1 MAKPLVTH
9 VLWTLGRG
17 GAERMVFDLARSLPE
32 AGFEAQVLAAGGD
45 GPMAEEFREAGIPL
59 LINPDGGKV
68 SGRSAVR
75 FLRIALR
82 DRRPSLFHSHL
93 TPVWA
98 GVAARTAFMRPWI
111 ATAHGFEPGLPLAAR
126 IGRRLAYRSADHVVC
141 VSEAV
146 RRALLRMYGFS
157 PGHSSVI
164 SPGVDLKR
172 FTPREAHL
180 AGDVPTL
187 VTVGRLAPEKGL
199 DVLFRALSEVSRPWK
214 LIVVGGGPEYA
225 RLQHLAESLGLL
237 PRIRFMGP
245 VSDPAP
251 FLHEADLF
259 CFPSHHEGQGMAL
272 LEAAAARV
280 PSVSSDLPA
289 LREAFG
295 PDAMSYAKPGD
306 VTGWKLAIEQAL
318 SRYPEALDRAGKA
331 EAIVEKRYSL
341 EVMLAKHVELY
352 KSLLRV

>member
-17 GAERMVFDLARSLPE
+17 GAERMVLDVACLLPE
-32 AGFEAQVLAAGGD
+32 YGFNVRVLAAGGGGEMEAD
-45 GPMAEEFREAGIPL
+45 FRDAGVPVIV
-59 LINPDGGKV
+59 NPRPGSHRAAFSFLRRDV
-68 SGRSAVR
+68 SVHRPDIMHTHLEQIWSGLAARSAFV
-75 FLRIALR
+75 
-82 DRRPSLFHSHL
+82 
-93 TPVWA
+93 
-98 GVAARTAFMRPWI
+98 RPWV
-111 ATAHGFEPGLPLAAR
+111 ATAHGLEEAMSRPMRFAR
-126 IGRRLAYRSADHVVC
+126 SFAFRRADYVVC
-141 VSEAV
+141 VSETVRARLSASGAV
-146 RRALLRMYGFS
+146 R

-164 SPGVDLKR
+164 SPGIDLGR
-172 FTPREAHL
+172 FQPRVPRL
-180 AGDVPTL
+180 AGDVPQL
-187 VTVGRLAPEKGL
+187 ITVSRLAPEKGL
-199 DVLFRALSEVSRPWK
+199 DVLFEALAGVTRPWQ
-214 LIVVGGGPEYA
+214 LTVVGGGPEYA

-251 FLHEADLF
+251 FLRDADLF

-352 KSLLRV
+352 KNLLRV